1 MEAFMMTL
9 SSGVVSGVRP
19 YLMLLVL
26 GLAGRFLEVQEIPQV
41 MQRTDVLVIAAIL
54 VIVDFLADKVQFLDS
69 VWDGINT
76 VVRPVAGGAI
86 GFLLGGETDTT
97 TAVVYAAVGTF
108 AALGTHGAK
117 AATRAAVN
125 VSPEPVSNV
134 VVSVIEDIAAVI
146 LSILAVLLPIL
157 AGIAAV
163 FILIAAVVAIIV
175 LVRFVRR
182 WRGRRA
188 ATKGATPEGAAP
200 DVN

>member
-1 MEAFMMTL
+1 MDAFMMTL

-19 YLMLLVL
+19 YLMLFVL
-26 GLAGRFLEVQEIPQV
+26 GLSGRLLEIQESPQV
-41 MQRTDVLVIAAIL
+41 MQRTDVLVITAVL

-76 VVRPVAGGAI
+76 FVRPVAGGAI

-97 TAVVYAAVGTF
+97 TAVIYAIVGTG

-125 VSPEPVSNV
+125 ASPEPVSNV
-134 VVSVIEDIAAVI
+134 LVSVIEDVVAVV
-146 LSILAVLLPIL
+146 LAILAVLLPIL

-163 FILIAAVVAIIV
+163 LILIAAIVAIVV
-175 LVRFVRR
+175 LVRFVRK
-182 WRGRRA
+182 WRARRDVQN
-188 ATKGATPEGAAP
+188 GAVPEGTAP
-200 DVN
+200 PLK

>member
-9 SSGVVSGVRP
+9 TSGVVSGVRP
-19 YLMLLVL
+19 YFMLFVL
-26 GLAGRFLEVQEIPQV
+26 GLAGRLLEVQEIPQV

-54 VIVDFLADKVQFLDS
+54 VVVDFLADKVQFLDS
-69 VWDGINT
+69 VWDAINT

-97 TAVVYAAVGTF
+97 TAVIYAAVGTA

-125 VSPEPVSNV
+125 ISPEPVSNV
-134 VVSVIEDIAAVI
+134 LVSVIEDIGAA
-146 LSILAVLLPIL
+146 LLAILAVLLPIL

-163 FILIAAVVAIIV
+163 FILIGAIVAIVV
-175 LVRFVRR
+175 LVRFVRK
-182 WRGRRA
+182 WRARRDVQN
-188 ATKGATPEGAAP
+188 GAVPEGTAP
-200 DVN
+200 TLR